1 MVLIGG
7 RFATGPSMPL
17 SAVAVRRT
25 ARAAATAAIVVA
37 AAVGTPLDA
46 TAPLLPIAK
55 PPSAEMSAET
65 PAAPPAPDAAPLTT
79 EAYLEMP
86 EIFRISVVSGSIA
99 MLLRL
104 KHGADI
110 EKHCEC
116 YARWTAS
123 EDVVALVSLH
133 VQRNP
138 AALEAPFA
146 DTLLA
151 ALAERCRG
159 E

>member
-1 MVLIGG
+1 
-7 RFATGPSMPL
+7 MPL

-25 ARAAATAAIVVA
+25 ACAAAATTAIAA
-37 AAVGTPLDA
+37 AAVVGTPRDA
-46 TAPLLPIAK
+46 TAPQLPLAEA
-55 PPSAEMSAET
+55 PPAEMPSEL
-65 PAAPPAPDAAPLTT
+65 PAAPPAPDMTPLTT
-79 EAYLEMP
+79 QAYLEMP

-99 MLLRL
+99 MLMRL
-104 KHGADI
+104 AHGADI

-138 AALEAPFA
+138 AALDAPFA
-146 DTLLA
+146 DTLLE

>member
-1 MVLIGG
+1 
-7 RFATGPSMPL
+7 MPL
-17 SAVAVRRT
+17 SAVAVRRI
-25 ARAAATAAIVVA
+25 ACAAAATTAIAA
-37 AAVGTPLDA
+37 AAVVGTPRDA
-46 TAPLLPIAK
+46 TAPQLPL
-55 PPSAEMSAET
+55 AEAPTAET

-79 EAYLEMP
+79 QAYLEMP

-99 MLLRL
+99 MLMRL
-104 KHGADI
+104 AHGADI

-133 VQRNP
+133 IQRNP
-138 AALEAPFA
+138 AALDAPFA
-146 DTLLA
+146 DTLLE